1 VGAGTRPGLV
11 GGCLVIMQQ
20 FLPKQK
26 AFLEGELAVMRMGMQ
41 VAGVEGR
48 YGRLRIFE

>member
-1 VGAGTRPGLV
+1 MDAGTRPGLV

-26 AFLEGELAVMRMGMQ
+26 ALVMPKGMQ
-41 VAGVEGR
+41 VAGVEGEIR
-48 YGRLRIFE
+48 AFAHF